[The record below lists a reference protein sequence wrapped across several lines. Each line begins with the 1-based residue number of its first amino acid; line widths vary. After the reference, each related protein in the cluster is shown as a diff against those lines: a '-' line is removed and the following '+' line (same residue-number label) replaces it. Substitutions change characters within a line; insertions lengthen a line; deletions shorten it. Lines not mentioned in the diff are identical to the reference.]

1 MVIGFWNLVSVDAKE
16 RSIELKL
23 LWCYGSSTKVR
34 LEFGFKSFENSSRL
48 FISGVT
54 ISGFSQYHYEFG
66 VFWPKND
73 SKPKLDK
80 IFYIDLELR

>member
-1 MVIGFWNLVSVDAKE
+1 LIFQNL
-16 RSIELKL
+16 ELKL

-34 LEFGFKSFENSSRL
+34 LEFGFKSFKNGSL
-48 FISGVT
+48 FIRGVT

-73 SKPKLDK
+73 SKPKLGKLLHQFRIKVTK
-80 IFYIDLELR
+80 I